1 MRSSGD
7 LGLCIPYTVRVTPDK
22 GRGLFADSTIRKGT
36 TVWHHVPGQYAVYD
50 EQSLK
55 ALLSNMPHSEAAY
68 ELEHIFCMAEFPG
81 YMIKVFDDGELI
93 NHSEQ
98 PTLLTNTSSGYYEA
112 PPATSVQEVTTA
124 LMGGHFT
131 LFAARDIEA
140 GEELTLDYNTDPE
153 DPLYYSTF
161 CEQYGVSWEWL

>member
-1 MRSSGD
+1 MKTSDSR
-7 LGLCIPYTVRVTPDK
+7 GLCVPYTVRVTLDK
-22 GRGLFADSTIRKGT
+22 GRGLFADSVIRKGT
-36 TVWHHVPGQYAVYD
+36 TVWRHVPGQYAVYD

-131 LFAARDIEA
+131 LFTARDIEA

-153 DPLYYSTF
+153 DPLYYSAL